1 MNFNLKTPQYGS
13 SAFDNQFNSL
23 LSPAGL
29 TWYPWIGE
37 KYPTAPVKVLV
48 ILESHYIN
56 KERSNLEAISKPDF
70 TRRIVAEQIQRD
82 WHSNTFDNLSLCLTG
97 TPLSADSMKALWSK
111 VAFYNFVQRP
121 MPSLSDRPTAAD
133 FAAGWKTF
141 CQVADI
147 LRPNVCIFAGFE
159 AINHLDV
166 LPQGLS
172 VIGTTPWE
180 KEGIGGVY
188 PRPRFE
194 ITLPWGTITGVAIR
208 HPGAFFSADKW
219 RGVLERQIP
228 QIMKFLKTSV
238 H

>member
-1 MNFNLKTPQYGS
+1 MNFNFENTQYGS
-13 SAFDNQFNSL
+13 SAFDTKFNPL

-29 TWYPWIGE
+29 TWYPWVGGQ
-37 KYPTAPVKVLV
+37 YPTAPVKVLV
-48 ILESHYIN
+48 LLESHYIN
-56 KERSNLEAISKPDF
+56 KERSNLEAISNPDF
-70 TRRIVAEQIQRD
+70 TRRIVSEQILRD

-97 TPLSADSMKALWSK
+97 TQLSADSMKELWSK

-121 MPSLSDRPTAAD
+121 MPSPSARPTASD
-133 FAAGWKTF
+133 FATGWKTF

-159 AINHLDV
+159 AINHLDN
-166 LPQGLS
+166 LPKGLC
-172 VIGTTPWE
+172 VTGTTPWE

-228 QIMKFLKTSV
+228 QTMQFFKI
-238 H
+238 